1 MQNLWADEDN
11 NVEIA
16 PEATTR
22 VEKTGTMRPSSRA
35 LTEQRVVSALRAW
48 LLTDY
53 IAPYCRSLAATRIFR
68 RCFLIDGLGYI
79 KGGKSDSR
87 ASQADKSAVGAINRP
102 LRGDMS
108 AVGATGRADES
119 AAGATGRADESAA
132 GATGRADEWA
142 AGATGRADES
152 AVGAI
157 ERADESAVG
166 AIGRADESAV
176 GAINRPLRGLF
187 DEESQLSLER
197 ASNHKKASVSPVPQI
212 LQPVAALAQELT
224 RESKPITLQALL
236 LDGGRRRRNQPESS
250 FLLPKESSVIAA
262 GWLDVAPPLLQAVE
276 QSAAV
281 FLLNPLRGMT
291 QGHVVPFFTADDFAP
306 LFQRTAPTELCLLL
320 SHAEMQE
327 VFLPALRAPTGAA
340 AFTTLLRS
348 DRWKALLA
356 KDEEPGRVI
365 DDLIH
370 LWRTAL
376 QPHFLA
382 VQRVTFPMIIGPAT
396 VEETPFSLLFATR
409 RQDSL
414 FDMNDAVC
422 RYRSR
427 LETESH
433 RGLLNEAWFATQQQE
448 RLAAHMRDLR
458 EQTLRLGRA
467 QSPRRWPDLRQ
478 QLLLTNF
485 GAFTTRDYD
494 ETIARLLEEGEV
506 RCEWRARAVASE
518 NEAKRIPGN
527 DDVLLWKEKK
537 RRY

>member
-16 PEATTR
+16 PETTTR

-68 RCFLIDGLGYI
+68 RCFLIDGLGHI

-87 ASQADKSAVGAINRP
+87 ASQADTSAVGAINRP

-108 AVGATGRADES
+108 AVGAPGRADK
-119 AAGATGRADESAA
+119 
-132 GATGRADEWA
+132 
-142 AGATGRADES
+142 
-152 AVGAI
+152 
-157 ERADESAVG
+157 
-166 AIGRADESAV
+166 SAV

-187 DEESQLSLER
+187 QEEESHLSPER
-197 ASNHKKASVSPVPQI
+197 ASNHKKASVTPVPQI
-212 LQPVAALAQELT
+212 LQPVAALAQELA

-250 FLLPKESSVIAA
+250 FLLPKESSLIAA

-382 VQRVTFPMIIGPAT
+382 VERVTFPMIIGPAT

-448 RLAAHMRDLR
+448 RLAVHMRDLR

-467 QSPRRWPDLRQ
+467 HSPRRWPDLRQ